1 LAERSRL
8 TPNVSKEKDMM
19 KTADLLSLFQKYR
32 GDAIVVPGRGGRHWV
47 NISTRPQLDVPLG
60 DPAMGGHAGFAFGLA
75 MALPHRKVVLF
86 DSEGDLQ
93 MSLAVLMTIAEQKP
107 ANFYH
112 FMLDNE
118 CYATTGGQPVPN
130 AKNARYELI
139 AQGAGYPRAFAF
151 DDLGAFGNALP
162 GILEQ
167 KGPVFVALKVAPEIE
182 NEAIGKRKRWMT
194 RTRERAIAD
203 LREALKI
210 A

>member
-1 LAERSRL
+1 
-8 TPNVSKEKDMM
+8 MF
-19 KTADLLSLFQKYR
+19 KTAEMLGIFQQYR
-32 GDAIVVPGRGGRHWV
+32 GDAIVVPGRGGRHWI
-47 NISTRPQLDVPLG
+47 NISTKPQLDVPLG

-93 MSLAVLMTIAEQKP
+93 MSLGVLMSVAEQKP
-107 ANFYH
+107 ENFYH

-130 AKNARYELI
+130 AKNVAYDLI
-139 AQGAGYPRAFAF
+139 AKGAGYPRAFAF
-151 DDLGAFGNALP
+151 DTLDALSKALP

-167 KGPVFVALKVAPEIE
+167 KGPVFVAMKVAPEIE

-194 RTRERAIAD
+194 RTRTQAIED
-203 LREALKI
+203 LQAELGI
-210 A
+210 S